1 MGLIFSLSRSLSLSL
16 SLALSLSRSLA
27 LSLSRSPSLALSLP
41 PSLHFLSLSLSL
53 THTHTEAARKV
64 PGDWNVSV
72 IETHHTKKL
81 DAPSG
86 TAKRIAIALRQSGGE
101 CVAKGLPVEAL
112 RLGDVVGEHTVHL
125 AGQGERI
132 EITHKATRRS
142 VFAKG
147 ALRLAAW
154 LRKKKPGYY
163 MI

>member
-1 MGLIFSLSRSLSLSL
+1 MPFPTSRTSANAFYSSAEDIGWLKAYAVYAPVALASNFSVGVPLILD
-16 SLALSLSRSLA
+16 LAA
-27 LSLSRSPSLALSLP
+27 
-41 PSLHFLSLSLSL
+41 
-53 THTHTEAARKV
+53 EAARKV

-86 TAKRIAIALRQSGGE
+86 TAKRIAIALRQSGGA

-154 LRKKKPGYY
+154 LRQKKPGYY